1 MYLELLNQI
10 YEEIKDYCYLPFNNK
25 NILETLDKFYQYKIC
40 KQFDIPCPDFQN
52 VLKVKDLSL
61 VNKLKFPIL
70 VKPTKRKDLVTKVFR
85 NLYLDN
91 YQAFEKNLVIIKK
104 FISQGIGFIFT
115 EFIPGDDTN
124 IYAYT
129 CFRSNE
135 GEILN
140 FWTGKKLNQYPN
152 VYGVFS
158 SASNSAPKIIEKHGF
173 KLVQA
178 LKGYGIIQP
187 EFKFDFRDGKY
198 KLMEVNMR
206 PMMWHRTGCI
216 SGVKLM
222 ETQYFYGSNKPTKKY
237 IQNKKD
243 IVHFIFMIHE
253 ISNLIARKGYFKF
266 FKKNLFGQE
275 KLYWAIYDEK
285 DIKPFLFGLIISIK
299 SYLKACLNL
308 LDIN

>member
-1 MYLELLNQI
+1 
-10 YEEIKDYCYLPFNNK
+10 DFCYLPFNNK

-40 KQFDIPCPDFQN
+40 KQIDIPCPDFQN
-52 VLKVKDLSL
+52 VLKVKDLAL

-70 VKPTKRKDLVTKVFR
+70 VKPTKRKDLETKVFR

-91 YQAFEKNLVIIKK
+91 YQDFEKNLVIIKK

-152 VYGVFS
+152 VFGVFS
-158 SASNSAPKIIEKHGF
+158 SASNSAPLIIEKHGY

-198 KLMEVNMR
+198 KLMETNMR
-206 PMMWHRTGCI
+206 SMMWHRTGCI

-222 ETQYFYGSNKPTKKY
+222 ETQYLYGSNKPIKKY

-253 ISNLIARKGYFKF
+253 ISNLIARK
-266 FKKNLFGQE
+266 
-275 KLYWAIYDEK
+275 
-285 DIKPFLFGLIISIK
+285 
-299 SYLKACLNL
+299 
-308 LDIN
+308 